1 MVPAAMLDACVLY
14 PISLRDTLLNV
25 AEAGLFRV
33 LWTEEILTETA
44 RNIVRDTPGLTME
57 HLEKTFAAMRRAFP
71 DAMISGYEPL
81 IEAMT
86 NHSKDRHVLAAAVA
100 AQADV
105 VVTANLRH
113 FPPQS
118 GNPHGIRIE
127 SPDQFLCDA
136 MQRQPDVVAAALRA
150 QAARK
155 RHPPMSADEMLDRL
169 AITVPNFAAA
179 ARSLVHA

>member
-1 MVPAAMLDACVLY
+1 M
-14 PISLRDTLLNV
+14 

-33 LWTEEILTETA
+33 LWTEEILSETA
-44 RNIVRDTPGLTME
+44 RNIVENTAGLTAA

-71 DAMISGYEPL
+71 EAMIHGYEPL
-81 IEAMT
+81 VESMT
-86 NHSKDRHVLAAAVA
+86 NHPRDRHVLAVAIA

-113 FPPQS
+113 FPVQAS
-118 GNPHGIRIE
+118 DPHGIRVE

-136 MQRQPDVVAAALRA
+136 FERRPEVVSAVLRA

-155 RHPPMSADEMLDRL
+155 RRPAMSVDEMLDRL
-169 AITVPNFAAA
+169 AVVVPEFGAAI
-179 ARSLVHA
+179 RSELPDGPQRWPLRGSAEPSQPSR